1 MNVLLIPERKKKLGK
16 IGYLLKRIK
25 TMDKK
30 AMFDKIDSIHKKTG
44 KSKIYLLY
52 DMFKCA
58 RKYGGGLYGL

>member
-1 MNVLLIPERKKKLGK
+1 
-16 IGYLLKRIK
+16 
-25 TMDKK
+25 
-30 AMFDKIDSIHKKTG
+30 MFDKIDSIHKKTG